1 MLLALVAFALLRLP
15 APLIAVAALGLP
27 LLFLIYLQESD
38 ALRDLPARTLVLTAA
53 LGVALGVGWVL
64 LTGADGRP
72 LLRRPTGCRHR
83 GIPHAA

>member
-38 ALRDLPARTLVLTAA
+38 ARRDLPARA
-53 LGVALGVGWVL
+53 
-64 LTGADGRP
+64 R
-72 LLRRPTGCRHR
+72 CF
-83 GIPHAA
+83 